1 MHYGFSGSIIVN
13 TWLGFTL
20 ASSWVIPLGHFI
32 TISILLKNIFIPDY
46 FQNCAYVTFE
56 NT

>member
-1 MHYGFSGSIIVN
+1 MPN
-13 TWLGFTL
+13 KKLLTL
-20 ASSWVIPLGHFI
+20 
-32 TISILLKNIFIPDY
+32 SILLKNIFIPDY